1 VDIEALERVGV
12 AALREAIT
20 QGRVVIVDEIGKME
34 LFSEAFQEAV
44 LSAVEG
50 SQPVIATVMSGSN
63 PWVDALKAR
72 SNVSVWSVTR
82 ENRDDIP
89 ERVLEWLGSIG

>member
-12 AALREAIT
+12 AALRQALA

-34 LFSEAFQEAV
+34 LFSETFREAV
-44 LSAVEG
+44 LTAVDG
-50 SQPVIATVMSGSN
+50 PQPVVATVMSGPD

-72 SNVSVWSVTR
+72 SNVEVWSVTR
-82 ENRDDIP
+82 ENRDDVA
-89 ERVLEWLGSIG
+89 ERVLEWLGSID